1 MIILT
6 IDTDWAPSV
15 ATRVVLDRVRALGL
29 SLCRGLY
36 LDESTGQRKSSAGG
50 VVRVLRTLFS
60 LLDQE
65 MDRVARLRLDR
76 SLAPRTRKKA
86 PIPSP
91 VIKAARLQGRTE

>member
-1 MIILT
+1 EGACLPEEL
-6 IDTDWAPSV
+6 AGNP
-15 ATRVVLDRVRALGL
+15 RVRALGL

-36 LDESTGQRKSSAGG
+36 LDERTGRRKGSAQG
-50 VVRVLRTLFS
+50 VVRVLRTFLG

-76 SLAPRTRKKA
+76 SLAPKFKKSA

-91 VIKAARLQGRTE
+91 VIKAARLKGRTE